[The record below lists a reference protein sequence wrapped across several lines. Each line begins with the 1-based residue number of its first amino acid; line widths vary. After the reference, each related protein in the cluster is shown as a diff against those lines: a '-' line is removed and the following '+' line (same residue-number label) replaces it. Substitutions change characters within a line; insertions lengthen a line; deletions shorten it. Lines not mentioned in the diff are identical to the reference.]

1 MTRYTVRKV
10 RNYDKYQ
17 VRTISPD
24 GKIVVLSTHD
34 TLKEA
39 KIERMRLVLKYID
52 ELVSDESDTE
62 IEDAF

>member
-17 VRTISPD
+17 VRTTSPD

-34 TLKEA
+34 TIKEA
-39 KIERMRLVLKYID
+39 RIERMRLVIKYVD
-52 ELVSDESDTE
+52 EIISDDSDTE
-62 IEDAF
+62 IEDAY

>member
-17 VRTISPD
+17 VRTTSPD
-24 GKIVVLSTHD
+24 GKIVILSTHD

-39 KIERMRLVLKYID
+39 KIERMRLVLKYVD
-52 ELVSDESDTE
+52 ELVSDDSDTE